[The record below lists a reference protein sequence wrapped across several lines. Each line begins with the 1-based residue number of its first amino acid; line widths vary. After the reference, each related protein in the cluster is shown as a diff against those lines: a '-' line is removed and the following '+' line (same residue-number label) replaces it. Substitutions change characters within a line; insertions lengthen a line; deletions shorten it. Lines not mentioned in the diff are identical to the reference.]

1 MTVSEYTIDYF
12 IRKGITDVFCYP
24 GSTLGFFLEAL
35 RKRQNEIAAH
45 LNYHEQASSYAAC
58 GYSLAA
64 GKPAVCMV
72 MQGPGVTNAL
82 SGIADAYLD
91 SIPVIF
97 ITAQVHTSQ
106 FKGESKIRQMGVQ
119 ELDTVSIVKPITKYA
134 ATVLNASDLPWELEK
149 AWQIANAPRKGPVV
163 LSIPVDI
170 SRTDIPAEVFDR
182 AAQMDMSSKDISGDD
197 ERQTEKL
204 AQDLITAINSA
215 KKPLLIAGA
224 GIRSAGMIDQF
235 RAFIDKAK
243 IPFVSSLL
251 AHDIY
256 SESPCF
262 FGFIGNMGLD
272 APMEITNHA
281 DLIVSI
287 GSRLSNRTIA
297 EGNRTFAAN
306 ARIIRVDID
315 PDELAR
321 KVKPDEQQIVADI
334 QQLLPCL
341 LRECGAVKDFSLWR
355 DECAAVCRKEKN
367 DPPSKALTA
376 VIDFMKTL
384 PEDSVFVIGRGQAKA
399 LATRALAR
407 AKARQRII
415 FTGGLG
421 AMGFALPASL
431 GAYHAAGKPVCCFL
445 GDGCMQMNIQELN
458 YLAYHKLP
466 VTVVILNNHK
476 LLQIA
481 QFQDRNFNS
490 NYYLSTDESGY
501 HAPDYE
507 AIAKAYGIGY
517 SRSLCL
523 NNGAPE
529 IIDLEMDW

>member
-1 MTVSEYTIDYF
+1 MTVSDYTIDYF

-58 GYSLAA
+58 AYSLVT

-72 MQGPGVTNAL
+72 MQGPGVTNAF
-82 SGIADAYLD
+82 SGIANAYLD
-91 SIPVIF
+91 SIPVVF

-119 ELDTVSIVKPITKYA
+119 ELDTVSIVRPITKYA
-134 ATVLNASDLPWELEK
+134 ATVLNARDLPWELEK
-149 AWQIANAPRKGPVV
+149 AWHIANSPRKGPVV

-170 SRTDIPAEVFDR
+170 SRTDIPSEAFDR
-182 AAQMDMSSKDISGDD
+182 AAQSKDINGDN

-215 KKPLLIAGA
+215 QKPLIVAGA
-224 GIRSAGMIDQF
+224 GIRSSGMSDQF
-235 RAFIDKAK
+235 KAFIDKTK

-251 AHDIY
+251 AHDLY
-256 SESPCF
+256 PESPCF
-262 FGFIGNMGLD
+262 FGFIGSMGLD

-306 ARIIRVDID
+306 ARIIRIDID
-315 PDELAR
+315 PEEFSR
-321 KVKPDEQQIVADI
+321 KVKSDEQQIVANI
-334 QQLLPCL
+334 QQLFPYIA
-341 LRECGAVKDFSLWR
+341 RKSGAVKDFSLWR
-355 DECAAVCRKEKN
+355 DECAAVWREDKN
-367 DPPSKALTA
+367 DPPSKALAA
-376 VIDFMKTL
+376 VTDFMKTL
-384 PEDSVFVIGRGQAKA
+384 PEDSIFVIGRGQAKA
-399 LATRALAR
+399 LTVRALAG
-407 AKARQRII
+407 AKVRQRAI

-421 AMGFALPASL
+421 AMGFALPAAI
-431 GAYHAAGKPVCCFL
+431 GAFHAAVKPVYCFF

-507 AIAKAYGIGY
+507 AIAKAYRIGY
-517 SRSLCL
+517 SRSLCP
-523 NNGAPE
+523 NSGAPE